1 MIEEYGSIIELKSKD
16 VAVVLCQKSSF
27 CENCAAEGICHVGD
41 DNSSKTVE
49 VHNPLAANIG
59 DRVKIATS
67 TRTFLQSSFL
77 LYIVPLIFLVTGA
90 VGGKLLAEYLAN
102 GLDPNLLSALLGTS
116 FMAASFFII
125 RIMSRSLAKEA
136 YMPRVVAIVD
146 PEDATISHLKSNL

>member
-1 MIEEYGSIIELKSKD
+1 MIEEYGSVIELRSKN

-49 VHNPLAANIG
+49 VHNHLAADIG
-59 DRVKIATS
+59 DRVKIATT

-90 VGGKLLAEYLAN
+90 VSGQLLGEYLDN

-116 FMAASFFII
+116 FMAGSFMII
-125 RIMSRSLAKEA
+125 RFGSRALQKEA
-136 YMPRVVAIVD
+136 YMPRVVEIID
-146 PEDATISHLKSNL
+146 DSPSS

>member
-49 VHNPLAANIG
+49 VHNHLAAGIG
-59 DRVKIATS
+59 DRVKIATT
-67 TRTFLQSSFL
+67 TRSFLQSSFL
-77 LYIVPLIFLVTGA
+77 LYIVPLIFLIIGA
-90 VGGKLLAEYLAN
+90 VSGQLLGEYLA
-102 GLDPNLLSALLGTS
+102 GGPDPNLLSALLGTA
-116 FMAASFFII
+116 FMAGSFLVI
-125 RIMSRSLAKEA
+125 RVSSQTLSKEA

-146 PEDATISHLKSNL
+146 PEDANIEHLRSK